1 MAILRKLPQET
12 KKKLSAKGYFPQDG
26 YILQYLPVPPNC
38 LSVPDVS
45 DGISTM
51 STVRHFHQMCPL
63 LDSFCVLN
71 MLPDYYHLVDVQ
83 DYSITLLKKVLKQ
96 VEIIKNSRS
105 GMPNFDSQ
113 EIEANELQADVARY
127 LQFRGTSKVFL
138 VFVLNA
144 IVFHRR

>member
-1 MAILRKLPQET
+1 MFLTESVQCLRLDIFIKC
-12 KKKLSAKGYFPQDG
+12 D
-26 YILQYLPVPPNC
+26 
-38 LSVPDVS
+38 
-45 DGISTM
+45 
-51 STVRHFHQMCPL
+51 PL

-71 MLPDYYHLVDVQ
+71 MFPDYYHLVDVQ